1 MTRILVLIAGY
12 ICLAFG
18 IAGLLTP
25 VPVGIIFMVLA
36 ALLLI
41 PTSPR
46 AARAL
51 RCLRTRSSRIDR
63 GVTDIARRVPSP
75 YRRILQK
82 TEVEVSDRRY

>member
-1 MTRILVLIAGY
+1 MRRILVLIAGY
-12 ICLAFG
+12 ICLVFG

-25 VPVGIIFMVLA
+25 IPVGIIFTVLA

-51 RCLRTRSSRIDR
+51 RYLRTRSSRIDR
-63 GVTDIARRVPSP
+63 KVADIARRVPSP

-82 TEVEVSDRRY
+82 TEVEISDRPY